1 MPGSCPEENLQ
12 TGQRFGNY
20 LVRECIGR
28 GGMARVYRALHV
40 ELGKVVA
47 LKVMD
52 RDRLDHPQ
60 WRQRFLREAKSAAA
74 LGHPNIVDVTDV
86 GVEGDVPFL
95 VMEFLEG
102 NDLAAHLADQG
113 KLSEQEMAD
122 LLLPI
127 IAGLGFAHDC
137 RIVHRDIKPSNI
149 FLARLQDGSLVPKL
163 LDFGIAKS
171 STFLGDRTDALET
184 DTHQVIGTPM
194 FMAPEALDGARYLTE
209 RSDQYSLALVMYQC
223 LTGRAPFESQ
233 SQASLFRAIASGA
246 YLPLREARSDV
257 SRTAE
262 RLLER
267 ALALQP
273 ERRFSHVR
281 EMGTLLYALASP
293 RSRVLW
299 ASTFGGDATGGHDL
313 IDERA
318 VRSGRSRLALALGA
332 VAAFLLLTA
341 GFAYVLRPSE
351 PRPAEPSARTRELPP
366 ALSATTL
373 PPPSGSRVMPPGL
386 VPPSALSESTS
397 ALESLPAP
405 PTQRSGSRAP
415 RAAQRAAPPSPPATA
430 ALSTPAGAGRPPAA
444 PAVRDQRRPERSAQ
458 RQEQDE
464 LRELF
469 PAIGDGR
476 RLGAPGR
483 GNAAAIPE

>member
-1 MPGSCPEENLQ
+1 VFGSSLADHPQ
-12 TGQRFGNY
+12 SGQRFGNY
-20 LVRECIGR
+20 LVRECVGR
-28 GGMARVYRALHV
+28 GGMARVYRAQHA

-52 RDRLDHPQ
+52 RDRLEDPQ
-60 WRQRFLREAKSAAA
+60 WGQRFLREAKSAAA

-102 NDLAAHLADQG
+102 NDLAAYLADEGQ
-113 KLSEQEMAD
+113 LSEQAMAD

-137 RIVHRDIKPSNI
+137 GIVHRDIKPSNI

-171 STFLGDRTDALET
+171 SFPGERTDALET

-194 FMAPEALDGARYLTE
+194 FMAPEALDGARHLTD

-246 YLPLREARSDV
+246 YRPLRETRSDL
-257 SRTAE
+257 SKTAK

-267 ALALQP
+267 ALALEP
-273 ERRFSHVR
+273 DRRFSHVR
-281 EMGTLLYALASP
+281 EMGALLYTLASP
-293 RSRVLW
+293 RSQVLW
-299 ASTFGGDATGGHDL
+299 ASTFGGESSAGQ
-313 IDERA
+313 
-318 VRSGRSRLALALGA
+318 RL
-332 VAAFLLLTA
+332 FA
-341 GFAYVLRPSE
+341 G
-351 PRPAEPSARTRELPP
+351 
-366 ALSATTL
+366 
-373 PPPSGSRVMPPGL
+373 
-386 VPPSALSESTS
+386 
-397 ALESLPAP
+397 
-405 PTQRSGSRAP
+405 RAP
-415 RAAQRAAPPSPPATA
+415 RAARSRLPLALGAGASFVVLTAVFALLLRSSAPPPPEPLASALPQASAALGPAPASIGELALARAANPPPPAEPAPVLEDPRPPHDERSGPGASRSEQRVTRA
-430 ALSTPAGAGRPPAA
+430 STPIRRAPRTEAGEA
-444 PAVRDQRRPERSAQ
+444 RDATRPERSAQ
-458 RQEQDE
+458 PNEQDE

-469 PAIGDGR
+469 PTIGGDR
-476 RLGAPGR
+476 RLGVPGELR
-483 GNAAAIPE
+483 RDGAAIPE

>member
-1 MPGSCPEENLQ
+1 MFGSSLADHLQ

-20 LVRECIGR
+20 LVRECVGR
-28 GGMARVYRALHV
+28 GGMARVYRAQHA

-52 RDRLDHPQ
+52 RDRLEDPQ
-60 WRQRFLREAKSAAA
+60 WGQRFLREAKSAAA

-86 GVEGDVPFL
+86 GVEGGVPFL

-102 NDLAAHLADQG
+102 NDLAAHLADEGQ
-113 KLSEQEMAD
+113 LSEQEMAD

-137 RIVHRDIKPSNI
+137 GIVHRDIKPSNI

-171 STFLGDRTDALET
+171 STFLGERADALET

-194 FMAPEALDGARYLTE
+194 FMAPEALDGARHLTD

-246 YLPLREARSDV
+246 YLPLREARGDL
-257 SRTAE
+257 SRTAK

-267 ALALQP
+267 ALALEP

-281 EMGTLLYALASP
+281 EMGALLYTLASP
-293 RSRVLW
+293 RSQVLW
-299 ASTFGGDATGGHDL
+299 ASTFGGEGEAGQRLFPDRSP
-313 IDERA
+313 RA
-318 VRSGRSRLALALGA
+318 GRSRLPLAVGVGASFLVLA
-332 VAAFLLLTA
+332 VAFALLL
-341 GFAYVLRPSE
+341 RSSE
-351 PRPAEPSARTRELPP
+351 PSPPEPLARATALPQASSPPGPAPAWVGDQTQAGAAAPPPTEPAPVLEG
-366 ALSATTL
+366 
-373 PPPSGSRVMPPGL
+373 PPPSRGERSGPEVSRPAQRVA
-386 VPPSALSESTS
+386 PPSA
-397 ALESLPAP
+397 PIRKAP
-405 PTQRSGSRAP
+405 SVEVGGARD
-415 RAAQRAAPPSPPATA
+415 PS
-430 ALSTPAGAGRPPAA
+430 
-444 PAVRDQRRPERSAQ
+444 RPERSAQ
-458 RQEQDE
+458 RNEQDE

-469 PAIGDGR
+469 PTIGGDR
-476 RLGAPGR
+476 RLGVPGELR
-483 GNAAAIPE
+483 RDGAAIPE